1 MRPSPALISAATS
14 EKISAMEEEL
24 PENSFSLHPLVFSE
38 VDSLYLDQDLH
49 IMFIIQD
56 DIKKEKNNTSINSY
70 LFDIELSRDLHESE
84 KDWKFRGSPPSILLD
99 EEDSLE

>member
-1 MRPSPALISAATS
+1 
-14 EKISAMEEEL
+14 MEEEL
-24 PENSFSLHPLVFSE
+24 PENGFSLHPLVFSE

-56 DIKKEKNNTSINSY
+56 DIKKEKNNNTSLNSY

-84 KDWKFRGSPPSILLD
+84 IDRKFRGSPPSILLD